1 MTEEN
6 LIQNLKDAGFD
17 KTSIQ
22 LFNRFWKEKK
32 QNEQLEIL
40 YGKRNE
46 LLDHIH
52 LDEQKINN
60 IDYLI
65 FQMKKEHNII

>member
-1 MTEEN
+1 MTQEN

-22 LFNRFWKEKK
+22 LFNKFWKEKK

>member
-32 QNEQLEIL
+32 T
-40 YGKRNE
+40 K
-46 LLDHIH
+46 
-52 LDEQKINN
+52 
-60 IDYLI
+60 
-65 FQMKKEHNII
+65 

>member
-40 YGKRNE
+40 YVKRNE

>member
-60 IDYLI
+60 IDFLI
-65 FQMKKEHNII
+65 FQMKKEHTII

>member
-1 MTEEN
+1 MTQEN

-65 FQMKKEHNII
+65 FQMKKEHTII

>member
-52 LDEQKINN
+52 LDEQKISY

-65 FQMKKEHNII
+65 YQMKKEHAII

>member
-17 KTSIQ
+17 KTTIQ

-65 FQMKKEHNII
+65 FQMKKEHTII

>member
-65 FQMKKEHNII
+65 FQMKKEHTII

>member
-22 LFNRFWKEKK
+22 LFNRFRKEKK

-65 FQMKKEHNII
+65 FQMKKEHTII

>member
-52 LDEQKINN
+52 LYEQKINN

>member
-1 MTEEN
+1 MTQEN

>member
-40 YGKRNE
+40 YEKRNE

>member
-40 YGKRNE
+40 YGKRYE

-65 FQMKKEHNII
+65 FQMKKEHTII